1 MLSLYYSGEVIL
13 LSLVIA
19 MARHPRLS
27 DRLELSQFLRT
38 RRERLK
44 PTDIG
49 LPMTGR
55 RRTPGL
61 RREEVAQAAGVGVTW
76 YTWLEQGREM
86 EVSTHFLERIAH
98 ALRLGPNERTHLFS
112 LAQNRPP
119 PEQNVAGLTV
129 KPAHLRMLEAIEG
142 PAYIANPC
150 LDVAAWNQCLSAVFG
165 DLAPLPQQNR
175 NMLWL
180 MFASPEHQA
189 AIPDWEVAARSMLAR
204 FRIEYGRNRKDARF
218 LTLIE
223 RLQGASPSFRAWW
236 PEHDVT
242 VRNEKPKRFTVPGVG
257 ELELDQTVLLLEDA
271 PNMRIVIYAPASRD
285 SAEKVA
291 LLTRAWR
298 ERHGGFA
305 EQG

>member
-1 MLSLYYSGEVIL
+1 MLSSYYSWEVIL
-13 LSLVIA
+13 LLVTTV
-19 MARHPRLS
+19 MAKHPRS
-27 DRLELSQFLRT
+27 AERQELSRFLQT

-44 PTDIG
+44 PADAG

-61 RREEVAQAAGVGVTW
+61 RREEVAQIAGVGVTW

-86 EVSTHFLERIAH
+86 DVSAHFLERIAY
-98 ALRLGPNERTHLFS
+98 ALRLDPSERAHLFS
-112 LAQNRPP
+112 LAQNRAP
-119 PEQNVAGLTV
+119 PEQSIAGFSV
-129 KPAHLRMLEAIEG
+129 KPIHRRTLEAIQG
-142 PAYIANPC
+142 PAYIANAC
-150 LDVAAWNQCLSAVFG
+150 LDVAAWNECLSAVFG
-165 DLAPLPQQNR
+165 DLAYLPDQNR

-180 MFASPEHQA
+180 MFASPAHQA

-204 FRIEYGRNRKDARF
+204 FRVEYGRNQKDPRF

-223 RLQGASPSFRAWW
+223 RLRGASPSFRAWW

-242 VRNEKPKRFTVPGVG
+242 VRNEKPKRFTAPGVG

-271 PNMRIVIYAPASRD
+271 PHMRIVIYAPANRD

-291 LLTRAWR
+291 LLTQAWQQR
-298 ERHGGFA
+298 DAR
-305 EQG
+305 

>member
-1 MLSLYYSGEVIL
+1 MT
-13 LSLVIA
+13 
-19 MARHPRLS
+19 RHPRLS
-27 DRLELSQFLRT
+27 DRQELSQFLRT
-38 RRERLK
+38 RRDRLK
-44 PTDIG
+44 PADIG

-86 EVSTHFLERIAH
+86 EVSAHFLERIAH
-98 ALRLGPNERTHLFS
+98 ALRLDANERTHLFS
-112 LAQNRPP
+112 LAQNRAP
-119 PEQNVAGLTV
+119 PERSVAGLAI
-129 KPAHLRMLEAIEG
+129 KPVHQRMLEAIEG

-150 LDVAAWNQCLSAVFG
+150 LDVAAWNECLSAVFG
-165 DLAPLPQQNR
+165 DLAHLPAQNR

-189 AIPDWEVAARSMLAR
+189 ALPDWEGAARSMLAR
-204 FRIEYGRNRKDARF
+204 FRIEYGRNQKDPRF

-223 RLQGASPSFRAWW
+223 RLRGVSPSFRAWW
-236 PEHDVT
+236 PQHDVT
-242 VRNEKPKRFTVPGVG
+242 VRSEKPKRFTVPGIG

-271 PNMRIVIYAPASRD
+271 PNLRIVVYAPANRD
-285 SAEKVA
+285 SAGKVA

-298 ERHGGFA
+298 ERHSEA
-305 EQG
+305 TSR